1 MESHTNVPNHQL
13 DKSLKAKK
21 YERTQDLHMDPNKL
35 KKKTYYLK
43 LLDFEEKHQLG
54 LFFTLNLPQQ
64 RGIIQDSQDHVTGVT
79 GQNMDLPTLDGS
91 NL

>member
-35 KKKTYYLK
+35 KKEHIIWNSWISKKTSI
-43 LLDFEEKHQLG
+43 G
-54 LFFTLNLPQQ
+54 IVFTLNLPQQ